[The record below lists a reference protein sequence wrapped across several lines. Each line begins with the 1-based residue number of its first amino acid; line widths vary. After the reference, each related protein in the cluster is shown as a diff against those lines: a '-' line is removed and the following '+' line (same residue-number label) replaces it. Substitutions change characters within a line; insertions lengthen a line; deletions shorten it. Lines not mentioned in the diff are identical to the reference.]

1 MIARAGLALAA
12 ALLCAPVFAQ
22 AEKTIA
28 QYYAEAGPVLHHS
41 CQSLVLAHQGDEE
54 ALLED
59 IARLVA
65 VSVINRGINMTDPNR
80 TEAEAA
86 EIRAE
91 FFDELGDRCRL
102 DENAL
107 IAGVIDGIVADLAR
121 IY

>member
-1 MIARAGLALAA
+1 MRWVTIVALASA
-12 ALLCAPVFAQ
+12 MQGGPLLAQ
-22 AEKTIA
+22 DEKTIA
-28 QYYAEAGPVLHHS
+28 QHYAEAGPVLHHS
-41 CQSLVLAHQGDEE
+41 CQSLVLAHQGNEE
-54 ALLED
+54 GLLED

-65 VSVINRGINMTDPNR
+65 VSVINRGIDMTNPNR
-80 TEAEAA
+80 SAEEEA